1 MSQQEGLPAEYMTV
15 LVSIIIV
22 SFNTK
27 ELLRQCIA
35 SIYERTHNLS
45 YEMIVVD
52 NASCD
57 GSVEAIEKEFNNITL
72 IRNSN
77 NLGYAKAN
85 NQAILLARGKYILLL
100 NSDTIVKEGTIEKLV
115 SFIDRNPQAAAVGPK
130 VLNPD
135 GTLQNK
141 GFFFPSVMFSLIV
154 LFGINRFFPEKLKC
168 RLFPKFY
175 WSENDTREVDYVEG
189 SCFLL
194 SREIADKIGL
204 LPEVFFMYFEEAEWC
219 YLARKKKYKIWYVP
233 TAEIIHLHASSPLH
247 NREEVFGKSMAEFYR
262 RNIGISKGIVISSLS
277 LAASVIDLSGCV
289 LFERNSK
296 KTETIRAQIKRQII
310 LLRRLT
316 GVD

>member
-1 MSQQEGLPAEYMTV
+1 MTV
-15 LVSIIIV
+15 LVSIVIV
-22 SFNTK
+22 SFNTR
-27 ELLRQCIA
+27 ELLKNCIQ
-35 SIYERTHNLS
+35 SVLDTTHNLS
-45 YEMIVVD
+45 YEIIVVD
-52 NASCD
+52 NASSD
-57 GSVEAIEKEFNNITL
+57 GSVEGLEKEFNEITI

-85 NQAILLARGKYILLL
+85 NQAIKLARGKYILLL
-100 NSDTIVKEGTIEKLV
+100 NSDTIMKEGTIEKLV
-115 SFIDRNPQAAAVGPK
+115 SFIEKNPQTAAVGPK

-154 LFGINRFFPEKLKC
+154 LFGINRLFSEKLKR

-189 SCFLL
+189 SCLLL

-219 YLARKKKYKIWYVP
+219 YLAKKNKYEIWYLP
-233 TAEIIHLHASSPLH
+233 AAEIIHMHSSSPLVDK
-247 NREEVFGKSMAEFYR
+247 EEVFWKSLAEFYK
-262 RNIGISKGIVISSLS
+262 RNIGISKGIVISMLS
-277 LAASVIDLSGCV
+277 LAASATDLSGCV
-289 LFERNSK
+289 LFERNRK
-296 KTETIRAQIKRQII
+296 KMEDIRDQIKRQII

-316 GVD
+316 GLD